1 VALIVGN
8 WKMNGLRADGVALA
22 GALAVKARTDAGARR
37 GSEVVLCPP
46 FTLIDQ
52 VGAAIAG
59 SGIGLGAQ
67 DCAARPSG
75 AFTGDV
81 AAPMLVDAGCSWVIL
96 GHSERRG
103 GHAESDAQVLAKT
116 EAAESSGLTTIV
128 CVGET
133 LAERESGRAFDVVAG
148 QLAGSLPQARPGA
161 PSGSRWVVAYEPVWA
176 IGTGKT
182 ATTDDIAAMHRHIR
196 ECLGRRHGG
205 LAGLSV
211 LYGGSVKADNAASIL
226 ALPGVDGAL
235 VGGAS
240 LKAEDFWAI
249 CTAV

>member
-22 GALAVKARTDAGARR
+22 AALASKAKAGAS
-37 GSEVVLCPP
+37 GEVVVCPP
-46 FTLIDQ
+46 FTLIDK

-67 DCAARPSG
+67 DCAARASG

-81 AAPMLVDAGCSWVIL
+81 AAPMLADSGCAWVIL
-96 GHSERRG
+96 GHSERRA
-103 GHAESDAQVLAKT
+103 GHGESDAQVLAKT
-116 EAAESSGLTTIV
+116 GAAESSGLVTIV

-148 QLAGSLPQARPGA
+148 QLAGSLPQARPG
-161 PSGSRWVVAYEPVWA
+161 RWVVAYEPVWA

-182 ATTDDIAAMHRHIR
+182 ATPDDIAAMHRHIR
-196 ECLGRRHGG
+196 ESLGRRHGG
-205 LAGLSV
+205 LGALSV
-211 LYGGSVKADNAASIL
+211 LYGGSVKPDNAASIL

-240 LKAEDFWAI
+240 LKAEEFWAI